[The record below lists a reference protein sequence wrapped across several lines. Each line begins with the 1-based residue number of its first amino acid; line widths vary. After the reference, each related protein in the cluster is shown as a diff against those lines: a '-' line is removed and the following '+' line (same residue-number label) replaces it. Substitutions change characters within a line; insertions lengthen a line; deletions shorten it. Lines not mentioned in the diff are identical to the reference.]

1 MFEKLK
7 IVSLSI
13 DRLSFHESLD
23 KVMQWGLSHTPA
35 YVCFANVHMTIE
47 AYKDPLFL
55 EQLNNASLVVA
66 DGKPIAVASNILHG
80 KKQERISGMDF
91 MPRILE
97 AANTAK
103 ASIFLYGSSDHVLEV
118 LQKKIAITYPA
129 VKIGGAVSPPFRALE
144 LSEQEAYINQ
154 MNESGANL
162 VFVALGC
169 PKQEKWMANNYKKI
183 NATLLGVGGA
193 FPVVAG
199 IHKRSPEWMQRW
211 GLEWLYRLIQ
221 EPRRMFKRYLYTNSY
236 FLWLLAKEK
245 LKTKPG

>member
-1 MFEKLK
+1 MYEKLK
-7 IVSLSI
+7 IISLSI
-13 DRLSFHESLD
+13 DRLSFRESLD
-23 KVMQWGLSHTPA
+23 KVMQWSLSHTPA

-47 AYKDPLFL
+47 AYKDPVFL

-66 DGKPIAVASNILHG
+66 DGKPIAVASNILYG

-97 AANTAK
+97 EINAAKGT
-103 ASIFLYGSSDHVLEV
+103 IFLYGSSNHVLEA
-118 LQKKIAITYPA
+118 LEKKLAIIYPA
-129 VKIGGAVSPPFRALE
+129 VKIGGAISPPFRALE
-144 LSEQEAYINQ
+144 PSEQEAYIKQIND
-154 MNESGANL
+154 SGANL

-169 PKQEKWMANNYKKI
+169 PKQEKWMASNYKKI

-199 IHKRSPEWMQRW
+199 IHKRSPGWMQRW

-236 FLWLLAKEK
+236 FLYLLVKEK
-245 LKTKPG
+245 IKT